1 MDIPQLVSLNNIPSI
16 SDEEAEKYKQKLLKR
31 REYQKNYM
39 AKKRAT
45 DPEYVKN
52 SNEKRNQQKKE
63 KYKND
68 AEYREKERENSKKY
82 NAEEREKIRLAKEH
96 FKNIYGITL

>member
-1 MDIPQLVSLNNIPSI
+1 MDAPQLVSLNNLPSI

-39 AKKRAT
+39 AKKRAN
-45 DPEYVKN
+45 DPEYVKK
-52 SNEKRNQQKKE
+52 SNEIRNEKKKE

-68 AEYREKERENSKKY
+68 EEYRNKEREYGKKY
-82 NAEEREKIRLAKEH
+82 SAEEREKIKIVKEH
-96 FKNIYGITL
+96 YKNIFGIDL